1 MFWGYASRWGQ
12 KIGKSTLS
20 QGEIVVG
27 TRNYRL
33 KAGILVSLAVG
44 LLTIWAIAFYEL
56 NHAAENDYRNA
67 QQSTAVNAR
76 VFAEYSETIFK
87 RVNEI
92 LLDGRGRWHGDISS
106 FHQFVVDKQNTI
118 QDISFQT
125 AIIDSKGILA
135 YSNLDKKPSYTDL
148 STREHFLYHKNS
160 PKLDRLFIS
169 RPVMGKV
176 SSKWSIQ
183 FTRPILQN
191 DDFAGVMVISV
202 PPEVFSN
209 FAQKLGL
216 KSSDSL
222 TMIRLTGE
230 ISARYPIVDDS
241 YGQIVKDS
249 PYLSTTS
256 EVAGNFERTSIIS
269 KEDMLFG
276 FYKSNDYGFAF
287 IAGMPMSEVYENY
300 HSYRWKVLLVTSLIS
315 IALCYL
321 VFVLIRAISAQ
332 QKMRD
337 QLEYAKSMAESASVA
352 KSQFLANMSHEIR
365 TPMNGILGM
374 TEILLDSPLDTE
386 QRSQARLVQKSAES
400 LLDIINDIL
409 DFSKIEAGKLNL
421 ESIDLNI
428 EELVS
433 DLIAIY
439 QSRAAEKNISLTCHI
454 QSNVPRWIKGD
465 PTRIRQII
473 NNFVSNAV
481 KFTHAGGVV
490 VNIDVAQSSGRPKQL
505 AISIADTG
513 IGMTPDVIAR
523 LFSAFTQADSST
535 TRKYGGTGLGLA
547 ISKQLA
553 HLMHGEVGVTSTPGV
568 GSSFWLQIPLKEG
581 KPVEK
586 KDADLKDLVQ
596 VDNERERCVLL
607 VEDNEVN
614 QIVARKFLSQ
624 AGIANIVTA
633 SDGAQAVAQCETRS
647 FDLIFMD
654 CQMPVMDGYKA
665 TQELRDRGYNGVIV
679 AMTANAM
686 KGDREKCI
694 DAGMNDYIAKPLQIR
709 AINEVLSHWLPRVSD
724 NPAPEPARSET
735 AGGDIADIF
744 DFDGV
749 LNRLYGDREL
759 LIRLLNI
766 GGSDLHGTLGN
777 IAQAIEKKDSKEI
790 IYELH
795 SLKGIAGNLGAQR
808 LFELTRRYE
817 TGVKNGSADLATM
830 PPTLRVEIDTFLDKI
845 KPLLQPE

>member
-1 MFWGYASRWGQ
+1 MA
-12 KIGKSTLS
+12 
-20 QGEIVVG
+20 G

-33 KAGILVSLAVG
+33 KAGILVSLAAG
-44 LLTIWAIAFYEL
+44 LLITWAIASYEL
-56 NHAAENDYRNA
+56 NHAAENDYHNA

-76 VFAEYSETIFK
+76 VFAEYSETLFK

-92 LLDGRGRWHGDISS
+92 LLDGRGRWHGDISP

-125 AIIDSKGILA
+125 AIIDPNGILA
-135 YSNLDKKPSYTDL
+135 YSNLDQKPSYTDL
-148 STREHFLYHKNS
+148 STREHFLFHKNS
-160 PKLDRLFIS
+160 PRLDRLFIS
-169 RPVMGKV
+169 RPLMGKV
-176 SSKWSIQ
+176 SGKWSIQ

-191 DDFAGVMVISV
+191 DSFGGVMVISV

-209 FAQKLGL
+209 FAQKLGVN
-216 KSSDSL
+216 STDSL
-222 TMIRLTGE
+222 TMVRLTGE
-230 ISARYPIVDDS
+230 ITARYPIDNDS
-241 YGQIVKDS
+241 YGKIVKDS

-256 EVAGNFERTSIIS
+256 EIAGNFERVSIVNGN
-269 KEDMLFG
+269 DMLFG
-276 FYKSNDYGFAF
+276 YYKSNEYGFAF
-287 IAGMPMSEVYENY
+287 LSGMPMSEVYANY
-300 HSYRWKVLLVTSLIS
+300 RSYRWKVLLVTSLIS

-321 VFVLIRAISAQ
+321 VFVLIRAITAQ
-332 QKMRD
+332 QRMRD

-374 TEILLDSPLDTE
+374 TEILLDSPLDSE

-421 ESIDLNI
+421 EFIDLNI
-428 EELVS
+428 EELVV
-433 DLIAIY
+433 DLIAFY
-439 QSRAAEKNISLTCHI
+439 QSRAAEKNISLTCHVAD
-454 QSNVPRWIKGD
+454 NMPRWIKGD

-481 KFTHAGGVV
+481 KFTHTGGVV
-490 VNIDVAQSSGRPKQL
+490 VHVDVGRQEGQQEL
-505 AISIADTG
+505 LVISIADTG

-553 HLMHGEVGVTSTPGV
+553 HLMHGEVGVSSTPGV
-568 GSSFWLQIPLKEG
+568 GSKFWLRIPLTVG

-586 KDADLKDLVQ
+586 TDSELKNLVH
-596 VDNERERCVLL
+596 VDERERCVLL

-614 QIVARKFLSQ
+614 QIVAKKFLSQ

-633 SDGAQAVAQCETRS
+633 ADGAQAVAQCEAQD

-665 TQELRDRGYNGVIV
+665 TQTLRERGYNGVIV

-694 DAGMNDYIAKPLQIR
+694 DAGMNDYIAKPLQIK

-724 NPAPEPARSET
+724 IPAPEPARSEYSNVET
-735 AGGDIADIF
+735 ADVF

-749 LNRLYGDREL
+749 LNRLYGDRDL

-766 GGSDLHGTLGN
+766 GGNDLHGTLD
-777 IAQAIEKKDSKEI
+777 ALRQAIEKKDGKEV

-808 LFELTRRYE
+808 LFQITRKYE
-817 TGVKNGSADLATM
+817 MGVKDGSTDLAGI
-830 PPTLRVEIDTFLDKI
+830 PDHLQAEIETFLTKI
-845 KPLLQPE
+845 KPMLQAQ

>member
-1 MFWGYASRWGQ
+1 M
-12 KIGKSTLS
+12 T
-20 QGEIVVG
+20 G

-44 LLTIWAIAFYEL
+44 LLTIWAIASYEL
-56 NHAAENDYRNA
+56 DHAAENDYRNA

-92 LLDGRGRWHGDISS
+92 LIDGRVRWRGDLHA
-106 FHQFVVDKQNTI
+106 FHQFVVEKQNTI

-125 AIIDSKGILA
+125 AIIDPQGILA
-135 YSNLDKKPSYTDL
+135 YSNLDQKPSYTNL
-148 STREHFLYHKNS
+148 SERDHFLVHKNS
-160 PKLDRLFIS
+160 PGLDRLFIS

-176 SSKWSIQ
+176 SKKWSIQ
-183 FTRPILQN
+183 FTRPIRQN
-191 DDFAGVMVISV
+191 NDFAGVMVISV
-202 PPEVFSN
+202 SPEVFST
-209 FAQKLGL
+209 FAGKLGL
-216 KSSDSL
+216 RSTDSL

-230 ISARYPIVDDS
+230 IAARYPIQDNS
-241 YGQIVKDS
+241 YGQIIKNS
-249 PYLSTTS
+249 PYLSPTS
-256 EVAGNFERTSIIS
+256 EISGNFERTSVVNG
-269 KEDMLFG
+269 KDMLFG
-276 FYKSNDYGFAF
+276 YYKSNDYGFAF
-287 IAGMPMSEVYENY
+287 LAGMPMSEVYNSY

-321 VFVLIRAISAQ
+321 VFVLIRAINAQ

-337 QLEYAKSMAESASVA
+337 QLEYAKSMAEAASVA

-374 TEILLDSPLDTE
+374 TEILLDSPLDSE

-400 LLDIINDIL
+400 LLEIINDIL

-421 ESIDLNI
+421 ECIDLNI
-428 EELVS
+428 EELVT
-433 DLIAIY
+433 DLIAFY
-439 QSRAAEKNISLTCHI
+439 RSRATEKGLSLTCHM
-454 QSNVPRWIKGD
+454 SEKMPRWIKGD

-481 KFTHAGGVV
+481 KFTHNGGVV
-490 VNIDVAQSSGRPKQL
+490 VEVGCERNSEGQEQMH
-505 AISIADTG
+505 ISIADTG
-513 IGMTPDVIAR
+513 IGMTPDVISR

-535 TRKYGGTGLGLA
+535 TRRYGGTGLGLA

-553 HLMHGEVGVTSTPGV
+553 HLMHGEVGVSSTPGT
-568 GSSFWLQIPLKEG
+568 GSRFWLQIPLIIG

-586 KDADLKDLVQ
+586 KEPELKDLVQ
-596 VDNERERCVLL
+596 IRNESERWVLL

-614 QIVARKFLSQ
+614 QIVARKFLAQ
-624 AGIANIVTA
+624 AGIANVVTA
-633 SDGAQAVAQCETRS
+633 SDGAQALAHCESRA

-665 TQELRDRGYNGVIV
+665 TQQLRSRGYAGIIV

-694 DAGMNDYIAKPLQIR
+694 DAGMNDYIAKPLQIK
-709 AINEVLSHWLPRVSD
+709 AINEVLSHWLPRLTDAATHDTLSE
-724 NPAPEPARSET
+724 EPA
-735 AGGDIADIF
+735 AADAAEIF
-744 DFDGV
+744 DFEGV
-749 LNRLYGDREL
+749 LFRLYGDREL
-759 LIRLLNI
+759 LIQLLSI
-766 GGSDLHGTLGN
+766 GGDDLHRTLDE
-777 IAQAIEKKDSKEI
+777 ISEAISRNDVKDVV
-790 IYELH
+790 YQLH

-808 LFELTRRYE
+808 LLELSRQFEAGVKAGETELT
-817 TGVKNGSADLATM
+817 DL
-830 PPTLRVEIDTFLDKI
+830 PPRLRAEIEAFLDKI
-845 KPLLQPE
+845 KPMLPPERTGQ